1 MKTALIPVFRKLEE
15 KEKEACFDQL
25 VDIYKNGRENTNDI
39 DLPFTRNKKWDLEE
53 WIVLVKVYFEHKDKS
68 RSELNELLSPLSLM
82 LVRRADALG
91 IEHDEKYRNINGL
104 AMQFDRIKYMD
115 TKGAKGL
122 SAYSELAEAAL
133 EMCHT
138 DREGFELLAKKC
150 WDKYGANW
158 TITRIM

>member
-15 KEKEACFDQL
+15 EEKEACFDQL

-53 WIVLVKVYFEHKDKS
+53 WIGLVKVYFEHKDKS

-91 IEHDEKYRNINGL
+91 IKHDEKYRNINGL

-115 TKGAKGL
+115 TKAIRL
-122 SAYSELAEAAL
+122 
-133 EMCHT
+133 
-138 DREGFELLAKKC
+138 
-150 WDKYGANW
+150 
-158 TITRIM
+158 

>member
-1 MKTALIPVFRKLEE
+1 
-15 KEKEACFDQL
+15 
-25 VDIYKNGRENTNDI
+25 
-39 DLPFTRNKKWDLEE
+39 
-53 WIVLVKVYFEHKDKS
+53 
-68 RSELNELLSPLSLM
+68 M

-122 SAYSELAEAAL
+122 AYSELAEAAL
-133 EMCHT
+133 EMYHT

-150 WDKYGANW
+150 WDKYGAN
-158 TITRIM
+158 

>member
-1 MKTALIPVFRKLEE
+1 MLSIQNISARLEASLRFVVAAL
-15 KEKEACFDQL
+15 
-25 VDIYKNGRENTNDI
+25 
-39 DLPFTRNKKWDLEE
+39 
-53 WIVLVKVYFEHKDKS
+53 H
-68 RSELNELLSPLSLM
+68 
-82 LVRRADALG
+82 ALG

-133 EMCHT
+133 EMYHT

-150 WDKYGANW
+150 WDKYGAN
-158 TITRIM
+158 